1 MHQDKNLPA
10 DEFHV
15 ILVPGADGLA
25 FAQDAAQ
32 AAERGAAVHS
42 LTLPAFAGHPVDGQ
56 AAFYADA
63 ADLIGAALD
72 ELRGPGAPVFAFGR
86 NLGGSLLGHAVV
98 LGADFDGVVLI
109 GAIPSLSDFR
119 IHGDH
124 SSARR
129 FRAALGGYTS
139 RIGLIEP
146 LDLSA
151 SLRTIDPR
159 ICLLQVGRDDPYM
172 DARSDKIF
180 NGLEANFRVE
190 YYDDGHAMTAPAT
203 MARRSDFIA
212 GLAVRQTRGC

>member
-1 MHQDKNLPA
+1 MPA

-63 ADLIGAALD
+63 AD
-72 ELRGPGAPVFAFGR
+72 
-86 NLGGSLLGHAVV
+86 
-98 LGADFDGVVLI
+98 FDGVVLI

-129 FRAALGGYTS
+129 FRAALGGDTS

-146 LDLSA
+146 LDLFA

-159 ICLLQVGRDDPYM
+159 ICLLQVGRDDP
-172 DARSDKIF
+172 
-180 NGLEANFRVE
+180 
-190 YYDDGHAMTAPAT
+190 
-203 MARRSDFIA
+203 
-212 GLAVRQTRGC
+212 